1 MSLGLIGT
9 KQGMTRLF
17 TPEGDSYAVSVV
29 SVDPNTVTQ
38 IKTDEVDGYNSV
50 QVTTGAK
57 KEKHVSKPLSGH
69 YKKGS
74 INPGDGLWEFKVNSE
89 EIENLEIGSQLN
101 ICLLY
106 TSPSPRDATL
116 SRMPSS
122 A

>member
-50 QVTTGAK
+50 QVTTGVK
-57 KEKHVSKPLSGH
+57 KEKHVSRPLS
-69 YKKGS
+69 
-74 INPGDGLWEFKVNSE
+74 
-89 EIENLEIGSQLN
+89 
-101 ICLLY
+101 
-106 TSPSPRDATL
+106 L
-116 SRMPSS
+116 SLIHI
-122 A
+122 